1 MLVSAVHLS
10 RTTQTTATV
19 SQYTKLIDYLGK
31 YDGEDEEI
39 KMEIDQTGQ
48 D

>member
-31 YDGEDEEI
+31 KEN
-39 KMEIDQTGQ
+39 
-48 D
+48 

>member
-31 YDGEDEEI
+31 HGNDEDEEM
-39 KMEIDQTGQ
+39 KMESDEQA
-48 D
+48 